1 ERIVPEVEYSFKHVL
16 TQEAIYNMLSRR
28 RRSELHQR
36 VAEAIERL
44 YPNHLREYVEQLAY
58 HYNQAG
64 TSAKSIEYTIKAGQ
78 KSGAAYFND
87 EAIHCVFNALAML
100 DEMTPDDDTMADYLV
115 DQRLVAL
122 TTLGEIHHS
131 IGREAEAERYLRQAI
146 ELAQQVDLDKARF
159 IRLYYWLGEV
169 LHWRGHSQEQI
180 RVAQDGMALLAPEDR
195 ATTEAALMN
204 QMQAIA
210 YLQLGDVAQFQQLC
224 RQTAAF
230 IRNLPYTEELRP
242 AYLHITISFYDEK
255 RIDEA
260 LQWLDYFLTLAESH
274 HDLRAVAETI
284 EHYWGPNFER
294 GNLARSTNNYERV
307 LKIYEDIGDTSR
319 TWRYLGTLVWSALMQ
334 GDLEGA
340 LRFSKQ
346 ELAVAEILGVE
357 AFQADSYINLGM
369 VALCRYDW
377 SQAQNAFKQALAYKD
392 QPLWMRWV
400 ANYCLGRAYMADGKR
415 VAALDQL
422 QTSMERFS
430 PYVSTYRVGWA
441 FRWWPVFNGI
451 LSSLEELFDDTNHFQ
466 AYCRRLK
473 ETLQTSA
480 AAAAV
485 PEPVSPSCFRPV
497 LTGTTATPLQQWH
510 LVAAEPST
518 GSPTLVDTF
527 VDDLAPG
534 WRWLDPMADCA
545 YSVNHGLAIHAVNGR
560 DLWHL
565 NHSAPRL
572 LRPVSGDFSIE
583 TTLRLPRDDQT
594 DPAAAPS
601 LGGLVIW
608 HSAENYLRLVWG
620 HRGPADVSFEGCLDN
635 QDMIIGRGRLAQSQ
649 DDPTPNRITLRLER
663 HGNQIRALCR
673 RDSQSWF
680 SAGEITFSPTTPIEV
695 GLHAI

>member
-1 ERIVPEVEYSFKHVL
+1 
-16 TQEAIYNMLSRR
+16 
-28 RRSELHQR
+28 R

-44 YPNHLREYVEQLAY
+44 YPNHLREYVEQLVY
-58 HYNQAG
+58 HYKQ
-64 TSAKSIEYTIKAGQ
+64 TSVTTKTIDYAIKAGQ
-78 KSGAAYFND
+78 KSCAAYFND
-87 EAIHCVFNALAML
+87 EAIHYVTKALKML
-100 DEMTPDDDTMADYLV
+100 DDVTPPDKAAADHLT
-115 DQRLVAL
+115 DQRLLAL

-131 IGREAEAERYLRQAI
+131 VGREAEAERYLRQAI
-146 ELAQQVDLDKARF
+146 AIAKQVNLEKSRRV
-159 IRLYYWLGEV
+159 RLYYWLGEV

-180 RVAQDGMALLAPEDR
+180 QVAQEGMALLAPEDR
-195 ATTEAALMN
+195 TTTEAALMN

-224 RQTAAF
+224 RQTAGF

-284 EHYWGPNFER
+284 EHYWGPHFER
-294 GNLARSTNNYERV
+294 GNLAQSTNNYERV

-319 TWRYLGTLVWSALMQ
+319 TWRYLGALVWSAFMQ
-334 GDLEGA
+334 GDLDA
-340 LRFSKQ
+340 ARRFSKQ
-346 ELAVAEILGVE
+346 ELAVAELLGVE
-357 AFQADSYINLGM
+357 AFRADSYINLGM
-369 VALCRYDW
+369 VAMCHHEW
-377 SQAQNAFKQALAYKD
+377 AQAQDAFKQALSYSD

-400 ANYCLGRAYMADGKR
+400 ANYCLGRAYLASGDR
-415 VAALDQL
+415 AAAIEQF
-422 QTSMERFS
+422 QTPIEHFS

-441 FRWWPVFNGI
+441 FRWWPIFSGI
-451 LSSLEELFDDTNHFQ
+451 LSGLEELFDDADHFQ
-466 AYCRRLK
+466 AYCRRAIEKLK
-473 ETLQTSA
+473 DAPRTA
-480 AAAAV
+480 AII
-485 PEPVSPSCFRPV
+485 EPASPSCWSPV
-497 LTGTTATPLQQWH
+497 LSGPIATPLQQWY

-518 GSPTLVDTF
+518 GSPSLIDTF

-534 WRWLDPMADCA
+534 WRWLDPLADCD

-572 LRPVSGDFSIE
+572 LRPVSDDFSIE
-583 TTLRLPRDDQT
+583 TTLRLPLDDQT
-594 DPAAAPS
+594 GPAAAPP

-608 HSAENYLRLVWG
+608 HSTENYLRLVWG

-635 QDMIIGRGRLAQSQ
+635 QDIIIGRGRLAPAQ
-649 DDPTPNRITLRLER
+649 DAPTPNRITLRLER
-663 HGNQIRALCR
+663 HGNYIRALCR

-680 SAGEITFSPTTPIEV
+680 SAGEITFPPTTPIEV
-695 GLHAI
+695 GLHAIGWIDRTIYPGGYPDGSRICFERFVLY